1 MYQLEYLD
9 LEKNDKY
16 EDVIKRVVDNVLK
29 KKTWKFKII
38 HKYNFNNT

>member
-16 EDVIKRVVDNVLK
+16 EDVIKRVVEQC
-29 KKTWKFKII
+29 FKEENMEDS
-38 HKYNFNNT
+38 KL